1 MFKKVIII
9 KKNLKKCVVHTRA
22 NVFELMRSWFHIAL
36 LRRNASL
43 KDIFPL
49 VSYTVVLVN
58 QYKLEE
64 DFDPICIYV
73 FSNCIQ
79 NRKILVSDVYNRLWT
94 KYLPVDN
101 II

>member
-1 MFKKVIII
+1 MCGSYAS
-9 KKNLKKCVVHTRA
+9 KCIWTDEIMVSFVLSFIT
-22 NVFELMRSWFHIAL
+22 L

-49 VSYTVVLVN
+49 VSYIVVLVN

-64 DFDPICIYV
+64 DFNPICIYV

-79 NRKILVSDVYNRLWT
+79 NRKILVSDINNSLST
-94 KYLPVDN
+94 KYHAVDN

>member
-1 MFKKVIII
+1 MCGSYAS
-9 KKNLKKCVVHTRA
+9 KCIWTDEIMVSFVLSFIT
-22 NVFELMRSWFHIAL
+22 L
-36 LRRNASL
+36 LRRNASLL

-49 VSYTVVLVN
+49 VSYIVVLVN

>member
-1 MFKKVIII
+1 MCGSYAS
-9 KKNLKKCVVHTRA
+9 KCIWTDEIMVSFVLSFIT
-22 NVFELMRSWFHIAL
+22 L

-43 KDIFPL
+43 FKDIFPL
-49 VSYTVVLVN
+49 VSYIVVLVN

-64 DFDPICIYV
+64 DFNPICIYV

-79 NRKILVSDVYNRLWT
+79 NRKILVSDINNYSLWT
-94 KYLPVDN
+94 KYHAVDN

>member
-1 MFKKVIII
+1 MFKKVIIL
-9 KKNLKKCVVHTRA
+9 KKTPKKCVVHTRA

-49 VSYTVVLVN
+49 VSYIVVLVN

>member
-1 MFKKVIII
+1 M
-9 KKNLKKCVVHTRA
+9 VHTRA

-36 LRRNASL
+36 LRRDASL

-49 VSYTVVLVN
+49 VSYIVDLVN

-79 NRKILVSDVYNRLWT
+79 NRKILVSDVYNTNVVYGLNT
-94 KYLPVDN
+94 FQL
-101 II
+101 IILFKFASNAILLI